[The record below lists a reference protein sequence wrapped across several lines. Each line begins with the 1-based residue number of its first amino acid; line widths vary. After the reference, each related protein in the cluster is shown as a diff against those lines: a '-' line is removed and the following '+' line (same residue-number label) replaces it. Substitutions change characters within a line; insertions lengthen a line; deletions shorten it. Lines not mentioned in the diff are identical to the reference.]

1 MAILVHIIMYG
12 AKNRMECLLDFSLS
26 EIQEKFEKFGFE
38 KYRAKQVYFA
48 LQQGKT
54 FDECTVLSAE
64 IKKILNQNFISQP
77 VSILK
82 ILVSKDGTTKYLFS
96 LTDNNVIEGVLMKYK
111 FGNTLCVSTQV
122 GCAMGCVFCASTME
136 GLVRNL
142 TSGEILGQ
150 VIQVN
155 KSLDSGLGEKR
166 KVTNIVLM
174 GSGEPLANYKN
185 VTNFLDLVM
194 DENGLNVSSRNISLS
209 TCGVVDKI
217 EQLAKDGYKVT
228 LSLSLH
234 APTDEIRKKIMRI
247 ANTYTLKQVIDACK
261 YYYEKTKRRMIFEYI
276 LINDINSSKEC
287 AKQLADL
294 VKGLNVHINLIPL
307 NEVNGLK
314 LKTVSKNQVNIFQ
327 NELLNY
333 GISATVRRTLGDDIE
348 GACGQLRRRYLNKDV
363 K

>member
-1 MAILVHIIMYG
+1 MVEKVI
-12 AKNRMECLLDFSLS
+12 MECLLDYSLC
-26 EIQEKFEKFGFE
+26 EIEDKFEKFGFE

-64 IKKILNQNFISQP
+64 MKKILNQNFISQP

-82 ILVSKDGTTKYLFS
+82 TYVSKDGTTKYLFC

-111 FGNTLCVSTQV
+111 FGNTLCVSSQV
-122 GCAMGCVFCASTME
+122 GCPMGCVFCASTME

-142 TSGEILGQ
+142 TAGEILGQ

-174 GSGEPLANYKN
+174 GSGEPLANYVN
-185 VTNFLDLVM
+185 VTKFLDLVM
-194 DENGLNVSSRNISLS
+194 DKNGLNVSSRNISLS
-209 TCGVVDKI
+209 TCGIAEKI
-217 EQLAKDGYKVT
+217 VQLAFDGYKVT

-234 APTDEIRKKIMRI
+234 APTDEIRKKIMKI
-247 ANTYTLKQVIDACK
+247 ANTYSLKQVIDACK

-276 LINDINSSKEC
+276 LIDNVNSSKEC
-287 AKQLADL
+287 AKQLASL
-294 VKGLNVHINLIPL
+294 IKGLNAHVNLIPL
-307 NEVNGLK
+307 NEVNGIN
-314 LKTVSKNQVNIFQ
+314 LKTVSKNQVIVFQ
-327 NELLNY
+327 NELVNL

-348 GACGQLRRRYLNKDV
+348 GACGQLRRRYLKKNEKSA
-363 K
+363 